1 MKSASSMLYW
11 KGALRSAWDL
21 TLLNASGLN
30 KAGPVVCECTVLI
43 NGGQIN
49 HFSLSFSLRY
59 FFSDVSTKAVPWPWV
74 QSPQGTSLGL
84 LSSVLIYFFIPP
96 LF

>member
-1 MKSASSMLYW
+1 MLYR
-11 KGALRSAWDL
+11 KGVLRSAWDL
-21 TLLNASGLN
+21 PLLNASGLN
-30 KAGPVVCECTVLI
+30 EAGPVVCECTVLI
-43 NGGQIN
+43 NGGQVK
-49 HFSLSFSLRY
+49 HSSLSFSLRY
-59 FFSDVSTKAVPWPWV
+59 FSTDVLTKAVTWLWV